1 MLLDG
6 LGEQGTGEQADE
18 EDLAAL
24 QLLVRAVRH
33 MEDADFALAVLG
45 VKDDE
50 GPSAHSNLSDPNPN
64 PCPNPC
70 PCPNP
75 RPRPDLTWPLTL
87 ALGLSALHMLVKAG
101 HLAGA
106 ALLLGAGADPNQ
118 RAAPAR
124 DEYTSGQRGAR
135 GG

>member
-1 MLLDG
+1 MR
-6 LGEQGTGEQADE
+6 
-18 EDLAAL
+18 
-24 QLLVRAVRH
+24 VRARTLTL
-33 MEDADFALAVLG
+33 ATLTLTLSLTLALTLTLTLALA
-45 VKDDE
+45 
-50 GPSAHSNLSDPNPN
+50 
-64 PCPNPC
+64 
-70 PCPNP
+70 
-75 RPRPDLTWPLTL
+75 LTWPLTL

>member
-1 MLLDG
+1 MR
-6 LGEQGTGEQADE
+6 
-18 EDLAAL
+18 
-24 QLLVRAVRH
+24 VRARTLTL
-33 MEDADFALAVLG
+33 ATLTLTLSLTLALTLTLTLALA
-45 VKDDE
+45 
-50 GPSAHSNLSDPNPN
+50 
-64 PCPNPC
+64 
-70 PCPNP
+70 
-75 RPRPDLTWPLTL
+75 LTWPPTL

-135 GG
+135 EG

>member
-1 MLLDG
+1 MR
-6 LGEQGTGEQADE
+6 
-18 EDLAAL
+18 
-24 QLLVRAVRH
+24 VRARTLTL
-33 MEDADFALAVLG
+33 ATLTLSLSLTLALTLTLTLALA
-45 VKDDE
+45 
-50 GPSAHSNLSDPNPN
+50 
-64 PCPNPC
+64 
-70 PCPNP
+70 
-75 RPRPDLTWPLTL
+75 LTWPLTL

>member
-1 MLLDG
+1 MR
-6 LGEQGTGEQADE
+6 
-18 EDLAAL
+18 
-24 QLLVRAVRH
+24 VRARTLTL
-33 MEDADFALAVLG
+33 ATLTLTLTLTLALTLTLTLALA
-45 VKDDE
+45 
-50 GPSAHSNLSDPNPN
+50 
-64 PCPNPC
+64 
-70 PCPNP
+70 
-75 RPRPDLTWPLTL
+75 LTWPLTL

>member
-1 MLLDG
+1 MR
-6 LGEQGTGEQADE
+6 
-18 EDLAAL
+18 
-24 QLLVRAVRH
+24 VRARTLTL
-33 MEDADFALAVLG
+33 ATLTLTLSLTRALTLTLTLALA
-45 VKDDE
+45 
-50 GPSAHSNLSDPNPN
+50 
-64 PCPNPC
+64 
-70 PCPNP
+70 
-75 RPRPDLTWPLTL
+75 LTWPLTL

>member
-1 MLLDG
+1 MR
-6 LGEQGTGEQADE
+6 
-18 EDLAAL
+18 
-24 QLLVRAVRH
+24 VRARTLTL
-33 MEDADFALAVLG
+33 ATLTLTLSLTLALTLTLTLALA
-45 VKDDE
+45 
-50 GPSAHSNLSDPNPN
+50 
-64 PCPNPC
+64 
-70 PCPNP
+70 
-75 RPRPDLTWPLTL
+75 LTWPLTL

-135 GG
+135 EG

>member
-1 MLLDG
+1 MR
-6 LGEQGTGEQADE
+6 
-18 EDLAAL
+18 
-24 QLLVRAVRH
+24 VRARTLTL
-33 MEDADFALAVLG
+33 ATPTLALALTL
-45 VKDDE
+45 
-50 GPSAHSNLSDPNPN
+50 ALTLTLALA
-64 PCPNPC
+64 
-70 PCPNP
+70 
-75 RPRPDLTWPLTL
+75 LTWPLTL

-135 GG
+135 EG

>member
-1 MLLDG
+1 MR
-6 LGEQGTGEQADE
+6 
-18 EDLAAL
+18 
-24 QLLVRAVRH
+24 VRARTLTL
-33 MEDADFALAVLG
+33 ATLTLTLSLTLALTLTLTLALA
-45 VKDDE
+45 
-50 GPSAHSNLSDPNPN
+50 
-64 PCPNPC
+64 
-70 PCPNP
+70 
-75 RPRPDLTWPLTL
+75 LTWPPTL

>member
-1 MLLDG
+1 MR
-6 LGEQGTGEQADE
+6 
-18 EDLAAL
+18 
-24 QLLVRAVRH
+24 VRARTLTL
-33 MEDADFALAVLG
+33 ATLTLTLTLTLALTLALAL
-45 VKDDE
+45 
-50 GPSAHSNLSDPNPN
+50 ALA
-64 PCPNPC
+64 
-70 PCPNP
+70 
-75 RPRPDLTWPLTL
+75 LTWPLTL